1 MPLVKHVI
9 KVLLII
15 HKICLLSYHHKLETL
30 FGACMLVLISDKSYK
45 FSKKKERQ
53 GLSQFAIYGNYSV
66 SVVIVLQAEQPER
79 KISSFY

>member
-1 MPLVKHVI
+1 
-9 KVLLII
+9 
-15 HKICLLSYHHKLETL
+15 
-30 FGACMLVLISDKSYK
+30 MLVLISDKSYK